1 MTCHGLQYCTSF
13 QLTHLS
19 RFWWWKASLL
29 LLLFPFALI
38 SGSSQ
43 QVLITQSYMLMRGL
57 WLQKVEE
64 LKPDSSFHL
73 LYGHILRKKV
83 ALNFERNFLTW
94 ELFCTVVFWHCGFF
108 FFKLKLTRFVFLAF
122 IFFPF
127 FTSRTF
133 HILKVELKH
142 FEVFFFFQNLGV
154 MTKKSKIRMLERFLV
169 FRVLQMHELI
179 SHLETLLYCS
189 RKVGLFFDDNFLG
202 CTFC

>member
-1 MTCHGLQYCTSF
+1 MTCHGFQYCTFF

-29 LLLFPFALI
+29 LWLFPFALI

-43 QVLITQSYMLMRGL
+43 QVFITQSYMLMRGL

-64 LKPDSSFHL
+64 LKPGSSFHL

-108 FFKLKLTRFVFLAF
+108 FFIKINQVCLPCIYFL
-122 IFFPF
+122 PF
-127 FTSRTF
+127 LYFKNLPYFKSRTQTF
-133 HILKVELKH
+133 WG
-142 FEVFFFFQNLGV
+142 FCFFFQNLGV

-169 FRVLQMHELI
+169 FRGLQIHELI
-179 SHLETLLYCS
+179 SHLETLLHCS
-189 RKVGLFFDDNFLG
+189 RKVDLFFDDNFLG